1 MTTATPACRATALL
15 PKRTEK
21 PTYLIEV
28 NSATAWMSTLE
39 QLGTNRPM
47 EHVMHWFRHHYR
59 NLLRLTL
66 GVWVLAVIVSVF
78 HGCLVQPQHS
88 LSATHETPSTLQQV
102 GEHALHASGCLKH
115 CADAAKAI
123 SPTSQIPTL
132 DLASLA
138 LALLLPAMMLLN
150 SAQTITF
157 AALALKRP
165 APSGPP
171 ARLIF
176 VRFND

>member
-1 MTTATPACRATALL
+1 MTAVTPACRATALL
-15 PKRTEK
+15 PKRTQK

-28 NSATAWMSTLE
+28 NSATAWVSTLK
-39 QLGTNRPM
+39 QTGSNRPV
-47 EHVMHWFRHHYR
+47 EHVMYWFRHHYR

-66 GVWVLAVIVSVF
+66 GVWVLAVIVTVF

-102 GEHALHASGCLKH
+102 DEHALHASGCLKH

-123 SPTSQIPTL
+123 SPTSQIPTV
-132 DLASLA
+132 DLATLA
-138 LALLLPAMMLLN
+138 LALLLPAMLLLN
-150 SAQTITF
+150 LAQTITF

>member
-1 MTTATPACRATALL
+1 LL
-15 PKRTEK
+15 PNRTQK

-28 NSATAWMSTLE
+28 NSATAWVSTLK
-39 QLGTNRPM
+39 QIGSNRPV
-47 EHVMHWFRHHYR
+47 EHVMYWFRHHYR

-66 GVWVLAVIVSVF
+66 GVWVLAMIVTVF
-78 HGCLVQPQHS
+78 HGCLVQPQNS

-102 GEHALHASGCLKH
+102 DEHALHASGCLKH

-132 DLASLA
+132 DLATLA
-138 LALLLPAMMLLN
+138 LALLLPAMLLLN
-150 SAQTITF
+150 PAQTITF

>member
-1 MTTATPACRATALL
+1 M
-15 PKRTEK
+15 
-21 PTYLIEV
+21 
-28 NSATAWMSTLE
+28 
-39 QLGTNRPM
+39 
-47 EHVMHWFRHHYR
+47 
-59 NLLRLTL
+59 
-66 GVWVLAVIVSVF
+66 LAVIVTVF
-78 HGCLVQPQHS
+78 HGRLVQPQHS

-102 GEHALHASGCLKH
+102 DEHALHASGCLKH

-132 DLASLA
+132 DLTSLA

>member
-1 MTTATPACRATALL
+1 MAL
-15 PKRTEK
+15 TDC
-21 PTYLIEV
+21 Y
-28 NSATAWMSTLE
+28 A
-39 QLGTNRPM
+39 
-47 EHVMHWFRHHYR
+47 
-59 NLLRLTL
+59 
-66 GVWVLAVIVSVF
+66 LAVSS
-78 HGCLVQPQHS
+78 C
-88 LSATHETPSTLQQV
+88 ATRFRCALILTQRSDRRWHNRQTLAPVYLQRV
-102 GEHALHASGCLKH
+102 DEPPTALHASGCLKH

>member
-1 MTTATPACRATALL
+1 MTTATPACRETALL
-15 PKRTEK
+15 VKRTEK
-21 PTYLIEV
+21 TTYLIEV
-28 NSATAWMSTLE
+28 NSASAWMSTLE
-39 QLGTNRPM
+39 HLGTNRLV
-47 EHVMHWFRHHYR
+47 EHVMYWFRHHYR

-66 GVWVLAVIVSVF
+66 GVWVLAVIVTVF
-78 HGCLVQPQHS
+78 HGCLVQPEHS
-88 LSATHETPSTLQQV
+88 LIATHETPSTLQQV
-102 GEHALHASGCLKH
+102 DEHALHASGCLKH

-123 SPTSQIPTL
+123 SPASQIPTL

-138 LALLLPAMMLLN
+138 LALLLPAMLLLN
-150 SAQTITF
+150 PAQTLTF

-171 ARLIF
+171 VRLIF

>member
-1 MTTATPACRATALL
+1 M
-15 PKRTEK
+15 
-21 PTYLIEV
+21 Y
-28 NSATAWMSTLE
+28 
-39 QLGTNRPM
+39 
-47 EHVMHWFRHHYR
+47 WFRHHYR
-59 NLLRLTL
+59 DLLRLTL
-66 GVWVLAVIVSVF
+66 GVWVLAVIVTVF

-102 GEHALHASGCLKH
+102 DEHALHASGCLKH

-132 DLASLA
+132 DLATLA
-138 LALLLPAMMLLN
+138 LALLLPAMLLLN
-150 SAQTITF
+150 SSQTITF

>member
-1 MTTATPACRATALL
+1 MTAATPACRATALL
-15 PKRTEK
+15 PKRTQK

-28 NSATAWMSTLE
+28 NSATAWVSTLK
-39 QLGTNRPM
+39 QIGSNWPV
-47 EHVMHWFRHHYR
+47 EHVMYWFRHHYR
-59 NLLRLTL
+59 DLLRLTL
-66 GVWVLAVIVSVF
+66 GVWVLAVIVTVF

-102 GEHALHASGCLKH
+102 DEHALHASGCLKH

-123 SPTSQIPTL
+123 SPTSQIPTV
-132 DLASLA
+132 DLATLA
-138 LALLLPAMMLLN
+138 LALLLPAMLLLN
-150 SAQTITF
+150 PAQTITF

-165 APSGPP
+165 APPGPP

>member
-1 MTTATPACRATALL
+1 M
-15 PKRTEK
+15 
-21 PTYLIEV
+21 Y
-28 NSATAWMSTLE
+28 
-39 QLGTNRPM
+39 
-47 EHVMHWFRHHYR
+47 WFRHHYR

-66 GVWVLAVIVSVF
+66 GVWVLAVIVMVF
-78 HGCLVQPQHS
+78 HGCLVQSEHS
-88 LSATHETPSTLQQV
+88 LSATHESPSTLQQV
-102 GEHALHASGCLKH
+102 DEHALHASGCLKH
-115 CADAAKAI
+115 CADTAKAI

-132 DLASLA
+132 DFASLA

-150 SAQTITF
+150 PAQTITF
-157 AALALKRP
+157 AALVLKRP

>member
-15 PKRTEK
+15 PNRTQK

-28 NSATAWMSTLE
+28 NSATAWVSTLK
-39 QLGTNRPM
+39 QTGSNRPV
-47 EHVMHWFRHHYR
+47 EHVMYWFRHHYR

-66 GVWVLAVIVSVF
+66 GVWVLAVIVTVF
-78 HGCLVQPQHS
+78 HGCLVQSQHS

-102 GEHALHASGCLKH
+102 DEHALHASGCLKH

-132 DLASLA
+132 DLTSLA

>member
-1 MTTATPACRATALL
+1 M
-15 PKRTEK
+15 
-21 PTYLIEV
+21 Y
-28 NSATAWMSTLE
+28 
-39 QLGTNRPM
+39 
-47 EHVMHWFRHHYR
+47 WFRHHYR

-66 GVWVLAVIVSVF
+66 GVWVLAVIVTVL

-88 LSATHETPSTLQQV
+88 LGATHETPSMLQQV
-102 GEHALHASGCLKH
+102 DEHALHASGCLKH

-123 SPTSQIPTL
+123 SPASQISIL

-138 LALLLPAMMLLN
+138 LALLLPAMLLN
-150 SAQTITF
+150 PAQTLTI

-165 APSGPP
+165 TPSGPP

>member
-1 MTTATPACRATALL
+1 MTAATLACRATALL
-15 PKRTEK
+15 PNRTQK

-28 NSATAWMSTLE
+28 NSATAWVSTLK
-39 QLGTNRPM
+39 QTGSNRPV
-47 EHVMHWFRHHYR
+47 EHVMYWFRHHYR

-66 GVWVLAVIVSVF
+66 GVWVLAVIVTVF

-102 GEHALHASGCLKH
+102 DEHALHASGCLKH

-123 SPTSQIPTL
+123 SPTSQIPTV
-132 DLASLA
+132 DLATLA
-138 LALLLPAMMLLN
+138 LALLLPAMLLLN
-150 SAQTITF
+150 LAQTITF

>member
-1 MTTATPACRATALL
+1 MTAATPACRATALL
-15 PKRTEK
+15 PKRTQK

-28 NSATAWMSTLE
+28 NSATAWVSTLK
-39 QLGTNRPM
+39 QIGSNWPV
-47 EHVMHWFRHHYR
+47 EHVMYWFRHHYR
-59 NLLRLTL
+59 DLLRLTL
-66 GVWVLAVIVSVF
+66 GVWVLAVIVTVF

-102 GEHALHASGCLKH
+102 DEHALHASGCLKH

-123 SPTSQIPTL
+123 SPTSQIPTV
-132 DLASLA
+132 DLATLA
-138 LALLLPAMMLLN
+138 LALLLPAMLLLN
-150 SAQTITF
+150 PAQTITF

>member
-1 MTTATPACRATALL
+1 MTAATPACRATALL
-15 PKRTEK
+15 PNRTQK

-28 NSATAWMSTLE
+28 NSATAWVSTLK
-39 QLGTNRPM
+39 QTGSNRPV
-47 EHVMHWFRHHYR
+47 EHVMYWFRHHYR

-66 GVWVLAVIVSVF
+66 GVWVLAVIVTVF

-102 GEHALHASGCLKH
+102 DEHALHASGCLKH

-123 SPTSQIPTL
+123 SPTSQIPTV
-132 DLASLA
+132 DLATLA
-138 LALLLPAMMLLN
+138 LALLLPAMLLLN
-150 SAQTITF
+150 LAQTITF